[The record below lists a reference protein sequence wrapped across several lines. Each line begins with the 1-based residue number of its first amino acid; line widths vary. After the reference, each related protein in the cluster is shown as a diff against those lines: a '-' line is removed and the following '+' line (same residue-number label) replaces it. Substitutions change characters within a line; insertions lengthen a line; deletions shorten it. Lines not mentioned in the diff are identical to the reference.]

1 MSKKT
6 MADLENEAKEE
17 SLKNSKR
24 AFMFEKVAELE
35 NLKVT
40 NEEVDAKLTEIAKQ
54 YNATLDDLKK
64 QLGNQLGSF
73 TYNLKQEK
81 VIDFLKANNNL

>member
-1 MSKKT
+1 MNLSTVK
-6 MADLENEAKEE
+6 DF
-17 SLKNSKR
+17 LKIDFS
-24 AFMFEKVAELE
+24 EK
-35 NLKVT
+35 
-40 NEEVDAKLTEIAKQ
+40 D
-54 YNATLDDLKK
+54 LDDLKK